1 MGFERKFEVL
11 PDAEKVE
18 LQKSKEGI
26 FVKDDILFRR
36 VAKKVVFVTGGKQY
50 KRFNVQICIPSDN
63 NIKRA
68 VLYSVHGIPIS
79 GHDGKARSRQR
90 LEDLDW
96 WPSYEKDLAS
106 WVDSCFFARS
116 EKPWNPEGTV

>member
-1 MGFERKFEVL
+1 MRMRDEEERESYVLPERDELIEAQKADPHLWDLREKFEVL

-90 LEDLDW
+90 LEDL
-96 WPSYEKDLAS
+96 Y
-106 WVDSCFFARS
+106 
-116 EKPWNPEGTV
+116 